1 MVQSGLGH
9 VHRPVRRLVLLL
21 PRRTPPDSYPGQPP
35 WLERL
40 AFNVRR
46 STFNVAFQRLAFGAR
61 VLAILGRRL
70 SYFSAKKRTAKYEGH
85 DDVTATTRQTPNAER

>member
-1 MVQSGLGH
+1 MVQSSLGH

-40 AFNVRR
+40 AFNVQLCV
-46 STFNVAFQRLAFGAR
+46 STFGVWRSRAR
-61 VLAILGRRL
+61 YLGMTIELLL
-70 SYFSAKKRTAKYEGH
+70 SEEATAKI
-85 DDVTATTRQTPNAER
+85 